1 MVCPCASKMRERKEE
16 IAMESAFVWIVL
28 TMAGLAATLA
38 IALALDWLLSKR
50 RLARDFDFKYYK
62 KIENR

>member
-1 MVCPCASKMRERKEE
+1 MER
-16 IAMESAFVWIVL
+16 AFVWIVL
-28 TMAGLAATLA
+28 ALAVVAAGLS

-62 KIENR
+62 RIENR